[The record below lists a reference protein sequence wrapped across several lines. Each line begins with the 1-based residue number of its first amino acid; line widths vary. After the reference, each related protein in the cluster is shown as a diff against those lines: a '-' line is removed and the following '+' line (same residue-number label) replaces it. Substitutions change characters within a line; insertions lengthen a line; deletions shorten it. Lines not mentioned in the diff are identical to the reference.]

1 MRKGGGSR
9 DGTPVND
16 YERKRDQNVAENKRR
31 IQVLNLESMLKS
43 IRTEGA
49 SSSQQAK
56 KTSKVC

>member
-1 MRKGGGSR
+1 M
-9 DGTPVND
+9 ND
-16 YERKRDQNVAENKRR
+16 YERRRDQNVAENKRR